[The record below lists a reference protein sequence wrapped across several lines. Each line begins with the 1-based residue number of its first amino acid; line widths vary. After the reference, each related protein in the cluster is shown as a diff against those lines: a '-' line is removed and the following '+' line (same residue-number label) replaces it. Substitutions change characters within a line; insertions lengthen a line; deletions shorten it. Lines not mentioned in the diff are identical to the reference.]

1 MIQMKPITLHP
12 ISLLAGAAAT
22 ILTLL
27 CSGYTRQE
35 PEVFDSIRA
44 RQISIVDENG
54 TVRLLLGEDARATE
68 RRGRLSGLMVFD
80 ELGNERGGF
89 GTFDDLSVVLA
100 LDAPLGVG
108 APMRDRIGLLVG
120 SDGSAYVNV
129 IDNKTTVPV
138 RLKTYADGGG
148 GLEFIGYDMEAR
160 KATIRL
166 LSFDGETERETS
178 LDGEN

>member
-1 MIQMKPITLHP
+1 MIKMKPITLHP
-12 ISLLAGAAAT
+12 VSLLAGAAAT
-22 ILTLL
+22 VLTLL

-54 TVRLLLGEDARATE
+54 TVRLLLGEDARATD
-68 RRGRLSGLMVFD
+68 RRGRMSALLVFD

-108 APMRDRIGLLVG
+108 AAMRDRIGLVVTA
-120 SDGSAYVNV
+120 DGSARLNLN
-129 IDNKTTVPV
+129 DNTTAVPV
-138 RLKTYADGGG
+138 RLTTDAEGGG
-148 GLEFIGYDMEAR
+148 GLEFIGYDLDAR
-160 KATIRL
+160 KATIRR
-166 LSFDGETERETS
+166 LSFDGETEREVS
-178 LDGEN
+178 LDGKK